1 MVSKKVNEVYKLS
14 FTTEGVFYL
23 SLAVCFFLNKKL
35 KFELCGRQQIVSQN
49 NYPKQQLLISRMG
62 ESLFTFFASLA
73 YVPLFLLELQNRLF
87 WILKELHKIS
97 FVWKYEADMLNSFL
111 KTWKF
116 YKECMAH

>member
-1 MVSKKVNEVYKLS
+1 MVSKKVNGVYKLS

-23 SLAVCFFLNKKL
+23 SLAVFFLNKKL

-73 YVPLFLLELQNRLF
+73 LYPCFYSNY
-87 WILKELHKIS
+87 KIACS
-97 FVWKYEADMLNSFL
+97 EY
-111 KTWKF
+111 
-116 YKECMAH
+116 